1 MDIQHDPYGKSLM
14 ATARVF
20 KSGNFQAVR
29 LPKGFR
35 LKGPYVEIFRRGDE
49 IVLREKPQK
58 KRGLAEAFDIL
69 ASMPDDAFENIK
81 DERPPEER
89 EGL

>member
-1 MDIQHDPYGKSLM
+1 M

-20 KSGNFQAVR
+20 QSGNFQAVR

-35 LKGPYVEIFRRGDE
+35 LKGLYVEIFRRGDE
-49 IVLREKPQK
+49 IVLREKPKK
-58 KRGLAEAFDIL
+58 KRGLTEAFDIL
-69 ASMPDDAFENIK
+69 ASMPDAFKNIK

>member
-1 MDIQHDPYGKSLM
+1 M

-20 KSGNFQAVR
+20 QSGNSQAVR
-29 LPKGFR
+29 LPKEFR
-35 LKGPYVEIFRRGDE
+35 FESDEVEIFRRGE
-49 IVLREKPQK
+49 EVVLREKG
-58 KRGLAEAFDIL
+58 RGMERALELLMALPEDV
-69 ASMPDDAFENIK
+69 FEGIR

>member
-1 MDIQHDPYGKSLM
+1 M

-29 LPKGFR
+29 LLKGFQ
-35 LKGPYVEIFRRGDE
+35 LKGPYVEIFRRGDD
-49 IVLREKPQK
+49 IVLREKPRK

-69 ASMPDDAFENIK
+69 ASMSADVFEGIK

>member
-1 MDIQHDPYGKSLM
+1 
-14 ATARVF
+14 
-20 KSGNFQAVR
+20 
-29 LPKGFR
+29 LPKGFQ
-35 LKGPYVEIFRRGDE
+35 LKGPYGEIFRRGDE

-58 KRGLAEAFDIL
+58 KLGLVEVLDIL
-69 ASMPDDAFENIK
+69 VSMPDGMFENIK